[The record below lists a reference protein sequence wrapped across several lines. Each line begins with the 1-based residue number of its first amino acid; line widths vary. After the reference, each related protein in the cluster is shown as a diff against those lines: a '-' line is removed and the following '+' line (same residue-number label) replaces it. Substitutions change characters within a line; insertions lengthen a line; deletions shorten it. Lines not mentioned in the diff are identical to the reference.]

1 MYLGMI
7 PLSVRLFIFPRG
19 RFEGRGSQDYYHT
32 TMITIIRMVIIQ
44 RGERNSLKVENRGKV
59 SEEDRELVSM

>member
-1 MYLGMI
+1 VYLGMI

-32 TMITIIRMVIIQ
+32 TMTNGNYSAR
-44 RGERNSLKVENRGKV
+44 RKERFKVENRGKV